1 MSKALMSARAR
12 TRQDHESLEGITLL
26 RYAHIYRDRT
36 SGGAEQYLRQLN
48 RGLLT
53 RHGMTILQMHRV
65 NGDET
70 SFAPEVEV
78 LGRGRLIW
86 VPVKVYVEKRS
97 VGSLLKSPEA
107 DARQV
112 STQQFLRRP
121 AVPDDGL
128 ERRAWRPPGRVRR
141 RPHPVPL
148 VELRRRY
155 AGLAG
160 GEQGHPVCHHQ
171 SFRQQPFQYDEGP
184 SMDRPGCRARWGLGP
199 ECAGRSQRPYVN
211 LSTLSFS
218 SVKERQARGK
228 M

>member
-12 TRQDHESLEGITLL
+12 TRQDRESLEGITLL

-53 RHGMTILQMHRV
+53 RHGMTILQMHLV

-97 VGSLLKSPEA
+97 VGSLLNRLKRVPFKSA
-107 DARQV
+107 L
-112 STQQFLRRP
+112 SNSCGHLRYQTM
-121 AVPDDGL
+121 VLSDGL
-128 ERRAWRPPGRVRR
+128 GGLLDAYGVDLILFHWLSYDVR
-141 RPHPVPL
+141 
-148 VELRRRY
+148 LRK
-155 AGLAG
+155 
-160 GEQGHPVCHHQ
+160 EQ
-171 SFRQQPFQYDEGP
+171 R
-184 SMDRPGCRARWGLGP
+184 
-199 ECAGRSQRPYVN
+199 
-211 LSTLSFS
+211 
-218 SVKERQARGK
+218 
-228 M
+228 